1 MNSISYGS
9 CRIQP
14 TELEEMVETPAYH
27 DCFLGEGGELRGAV
41 VIYNTIVIRDMG
53 DKGGNEK

>member
-1 MNSISYGS
+1 
-9 CRIQP
+9 
-14 TELEEMVETPAYH
+14 MVETPAYH